1 MRVSKTWIVAILAA
15 VGSVQ
20 AADPP
25 KQKPGMW
32 EITTAQNGGPTP
44 MTLKVCI
51 DEKTSQFYLGVDK
64 AVQKSCTKLETHVSG
79 STVTKDA
86 VCKFGG
92 TYNVTTHGV
101 TTFQGDGSY
110 KAEAHS
116 HWDPPLVGKTD
127 TVTTVTGKWMGA
139 TCASGM
145 KPGDIMTPEGK
156 IISANLGAKAAP

>member
-15 VGSVQ
+15 VGSAQ

-32 EITTAQNGGPTP
+32 EITTGQAGGPAP

-51 DEKTSQFYLGVDK
+51 DEKTSQFYLGVNE
-64 AVQKSCTKLETHVSG
+64 ALQKSCSKIDTHVSG

-92 TYNVTTHGV
+92 TYQVTSHAV
-101 TTFQGDGSY
+101 TTFQGNGSY
-110 KAEAHS
+110 TAESHS
-116 HWDPPLVGKTD
+116 HWDPPLMGKAD
-127 TVTTVTGKWMGA
+127 TTTSVTGKWLGA
-139 TCASGM
+139 TCAAGL
-145 KPGDIMTPEGK
+145 KPGQIMTPDGK
-156 IISANLGAKAAP
+156 IISATLGAKPAP